1 MSPSLR
7 AFVTVTSLCA
17 ACSGSGST
25 SADSLG
31 STRGDAG
38 NGPDGPSAQV
48 ADDDGGSA
56 SVDTPPDRPAEAGAD
71 AGEPSPDDDAGD
83 APALSG
89 EPDRLITTLPE
100 QAELDAL
107 AALAAQPISA
117 DERASAD
124 ATAFVEQAAGSA
136 VDAPL
141 PSEAHGGRTAWVRL
155 SWGFIVGQTP
165 PAEPTWHDFAGS
177 IAVSY
182 GELSLLTTVSTPG
195 PNEPAAARPEAD
207 VVAPQTDPRVLRF
220 SSQIGS
226 GTGSLYFLLTRP
238 SLGPSTVAITVAG
251 TTHLLPFERFLR
263 DSSEAGGWDIPT
275 GQVVI
280 DTSVIRRT
288 PVCYLETARGSGAV
302 AYGGGS
308 GSPLA
313 AVTGTLTPTG
323 GADEALQLSAQGTP
337 VGAYG
342 GLSGALAAGTLS
354 AYYGR
359 EWLFT
364 TFTRRG
370 MIVGALPAASSDD
383 ALPLLLADYQGTEL
397 VGARVVQQ
405 VDCATSGA
413 SHDTPFVF

>member
-31 STRGDAG
+31 SSRGDAG
-38 NGPDGPSAQV
+38 DGPDGPSAQ
-48 ADDDGGSA
+48 AANDGGSTG
-56 SVDTPPDRPAEAGAD
+56 VDTPPDVPAEAGAD
-71 AGEPSPDDDAGD
+71 AGVVAGGGLAGD
-83 APALSG
+83 APALSA
-89 EPDRLITTLPE
+89 EPDRLVTALPE
-100 QAELDAL
+100 QAELDVL
-107 AALAAQPISA
+107 SALAAQPLSA

-124 ATAFVEQAAGSA
+124 AVAFVEQAAGSS

-141 PSEAHGGRTAWVRL
+141 PAEAHGGRTAWVRL

-165 PAEPTWHDFAGS
+165 PVEPTWHDFAGS
-177 IAVSY
+177 VAVSF
-182 GELSLLTTVSTPG
+182 GEVSLLAAVSTPG
-195 PNEPAAARPEAD
+195 TSEPAAARPEAD
-207 VVAPQTDPRVLRF
+207 VVAPQTDARVLRF
-220 SSQIGS
+220 SSRIGS

-288 PVCYLETARGSGAV
+288 PACYLETARASGAV

-313 AVTGTLTPTG
+313 RVTGTLTPTG
-323 GADEALQLSAQGTP
+323 GTAEALQLSAEGTP
-337 VGAYG
+337 VGPYG

-364 TFTRRG
+364 TFTNRG
-370 MIVGALPAASSDD
+370 MILGVLPAVSADA
-383 ALPLLLADYQGTEL
+383 ALPLLLADYQATDL